1 MKKRASLTFFTFIIT
16 IIIILI
22 GSVVILLF
30 AYNNANRALKEHF
43 DSLAS
48 MEIHET
54 EVKDT
59 TLQENIDRTT
69 IPSDDLDS
77 VVDSDLESDQEIS
90 PEEFPR
96 LFYDGQF
103 ELPING
109 ATGFAP
115 VFMPVRQLP
124 DSYSYTEGHLYAGTG
139 FTIVDEQDEWW
150 YIEAE
155 EVNGWVLHA
164 YCFINLPDVLPSI
177 VYNVTN
183 AHSSV
188 FLSSGYPI
196 PNVSGLR
203 LYESFS
209 FNYRLNQEEFIA
221 PILYSTAKR
230 IANAQQ
236 KALADGNTLILYE
249 AFRPLSTQM
258 LIVDSL
264 TWLSNENDVVHQG
277 LNQPPWHLGW
287 FIATGVSTHQRGTAI
302 DVSLAKINEQETI
315 TVGDYSVIVV
325 TDYTEH
331 MMPTS
336 IHELSVQAVVFTSP
350 VTHADPYG
358 WQQAT
363 FSHTMTE
370 AAITLQRYLTE
381 AGFTPLASEWWH
393 FDDPA
398 SMSRI
403 RYNSSNGD
411 FVLSQ
416 IFSRVPEAFVYTQ

>member
-1 MKKRASLTFFTFIIT
+1 MRKRASWTFFTLTIT
-16 IIIILI
+16 IVITLLAS
-22 GSVVILLF
+22 GVILLF
-30 AYNNANRALKEHF
+30 AYVNADKALQEHF
-43 DSLAS
+43 ESLAAI
-48 MEIHET
+48 ETLET
-54 EVKDT
+54 EEEDT
-59 TLQENIDRTT
+59 ALQENNDNTP
-69 IPSDDLDS
+69 IPTDDF
-77 VVDSDLESDQEIS
+77 DLELDLEQEA
-90 PEEFPR
+90 PLEEVPA
-96 LFYDGQF
+96 LLYDGLF
-103 ELPING
+103 ELPVNG

-115 VFMPVRQLP
+115 VFTPVRESP
-124 DSYSYTEGHLYAGTG
+124 DFYSYTSGHLYAGTG
-139 FTIVDEQDEWW
+139 FTIIEEQEDWW

-155 EVNGWVLHA
+155 GVNGWVLHA

-188 FLSSGYPI
+188 FLSSGLQI

-203 LYESFS
+203 LYEGLS
-209 FNYRLNQEEFIA
+209 FNPRLGREEFIA
-221 PILYSTAKR
+221 PVLYSTAKR

-236 KALADGNTLILYE
+236 KALADGNTLIIYE

-277 LNQPPWHLGW
+277 LHQSPWHLGW

-302 DVSLAKINEQETI
+302 DVSLAQINEQETI

-331 MMPTS
+331 IMPTP

-350 VTHADPYG
+350 VTHADPNG

-398 SMSRI
+398 SMNRI

-416 IFSRVPEAFVYTQ
+416 IFSRVPRTQPSTP